1 MEDTPV
7 FYKLRAKD
15 GCFFGGH
22 KYWYNTKYKSKD
34 GIVTEYYVCDNK
46 WVIHFVLKKYIFIVF
61 FIPNNYLNRNV
72 LFISI
77 NK

>member
-22 KYWYNTKYKSKD
+22 RYWHNTKYKSKD

-46 WVIHFVLKKYIFIVF
+46 
-61 FIPNNYLNRNV
+61 
-72 LFISI
+72 
-77 NK
+77 